1 MQEKLKYPSI
11 FEKIMNQKNLTLSLS
26 VYLNFHH
33 YQISDKKLISLVR
46 KIKNIQKKEKMK
58 ISFVE
63 AFCCLIENIVSNSEN
78 EDLIKGV
85 IDNYVVAQIFLST
98 ILVQWINKTN
108 PEFLSKNDV
117 ENLFKD
123 ILSFINEEYG
133 TSYIKILELLK
144 IYKTDEINE
153 EKPLPLNVINNAAII
168 IKNLHPNQFNLAIN
182 EFHVQNY
189 NKLKKYGIE
198 FRSLNPKNKN
208 SFPEIFQNIENKLI
222 VIDRMDKYNEKAR
235 LNFFLEFKGE
245 NEYLIPINEILQNLR
260 KDKLVDLDNVYQ
272 DIELTR
278 EYTKFLLDRNEK
290 EKIKSEEL
298 INECAKMSDQC
309 TTMTRQI
316 NELQNRIKSVSSE
329 LKKCQEIKDEL
340 SNNLFHANL
349 KINEFENK
357 INNYYHRNACLK
369 IEDYFYYIVS
379 PKGREIIDKEINEK
393 KRLMFIIKYY

>member
-11 FEKIMNQKNLTLSLS
+11 FEKLMNQNNLTLSLS

-63 AFCCLIENIVSNSEN
+63 VFCRLIENIVSNSEN

-85 IDNYVVAQIFLST
+85 IDNYVVAHILST

-144 IYKTDEINE
+144 IYKTDKINE
-153 EKPLPLNVINNAAII
+153 QKPLPLNAINNAAII
-168 IKNLHPNQFNLAIN
+168 IKNLHPNQFKLTIN

-245 NEYLIPINEILQNLR
+245 NEYLFTINEI
-260 KDKLVDLDNVYQ
+260 VH
-272 DIELTR
+272 
-278 EYTKFLLDRNEK
+278 
-290 EKIKSEEL
+290 KI
-298 INECAKMSDQC
+298 
-309 TTMTRQI
+309 
-316 NELQNRIKSVSSE
+316 
-329 LKKCQEIKDEL
+329 
-340 SNNLFHANL
+340 
-349 KINEFENK
+349 
-357 INNYYHRNACLK
+357 
-369 IEDYFYYIVS
+369 
-379 PKGREIIDKEINEK
+379 
-393 KRLMFIIKYY
+393 

>member
-11 FEKIMNQKNLTLSLS
+11 FEKLMNQNNLTLSLS

-63 AFCCLIENIVSNSEN
+63 AFCRLIESIVSNSEN

-85 IDNYVVAQIFLST
+85 IDNYVVAHILST

-168 IKNLHPNQFNLAIN
+168 IKNLHPNQFKLTIN
-182 EFHVQNY
+182 VFHVQNY

-198 FRSLNPKNKN
+198 FRSLNPKNNN
-208 SFPEIFQNIENKLI
+208 SFAEIFQNIENKLI

-245 NEYLIPINEILQNLR
+245 NEYLITINEILQNLR

-272 DIELTR
+272 DIELNR

-290 EKIKSEEL
+290 EKNKNEEL
-298 INECAKMSDQC
+298 INECAKMSDKCAKMSDQC
-309 TTMTRQI
+309 TTMTKQI
-316 NELQNRIKSVSSE
+316 N
-329 LKKCQEIKDEL
+329 
-340 SNNLFHANL
+340 
-349 KINEFENK
+349 
-357 INNYYHRNACLK
+357 
-369 IEDYFYYIVS
+369 
-379 PKGREIIDKEINEK
+379 
-393 KRLMFIIKYY
+393 

>member
-11 FEKIMNQKNLTLSLS
+11 FEKLMNQNNLTLSLS

-58 ISFVE
+58 IPFVE
-63 AFCCLIENIVSNSEN
+63 AFCRLIESIVSNSEN

-85 IDNYVVAQIFLST
+85 IDNYVVAHILST

-144 IYKTDEINE
+144 IYKTDKINE
-153 EKPLPLNVINNAAII
+153 QKPLPLNAINNAAII
-168 IKNLHPNQFNLAIN
+168 IKNLHPNQFKLTIN

-245 NEYLIPINEILQNLR
+245 NEYLFTINEI
-260 KDKLVDLDNVYQ
+260 VH
-272 DIELTR
+272 
-278 EYTKFLLDRNEK
+278 
-290 EKIKSEEL
+290 KI
-298 INECAKMSDQC
+298 
-309 TTMTRQI
+309 
-316 NELQNRIKSVSSE
+316 
-329 LKKCQEIKDEL
+329 
-340 SNNLFHANL
+340 
-349 KINEFENK
+349 
-357 INNYYHRNACLK
+357 
-369 IEDYFYYIVS
+369 
-379 PKGREIIDKEINEK
+379 
-393 KRLMFIIKYY
+393 